1 MSTPAGQGRAGQ
13 SPSDD
18 LSQVTMSGDAIATPA
33 YTEYLRSLDAWEFQ
47 ITTIIPP

>member
-18 LSQVTMSGDAIATPA
+18 LSQVKMLSYAIATST
-33 YTEYLRSLDAWEFQ
+33 YTEYLHSLDAWEFQ
-47 ITTIIPP
+47 ITTIIRP